1 MKKTISLIFCSFFV
15 LITFAQQRKYLLY
28 TDSNISKLKTQIST
42 DTSIKERWDNQY
54 KVAKKLLKKDR
65 LKAKDGLLLGLVYR
79 MTGEE
84 KFAKKLKELL
94 FSYTS
99 RGTWEG
105 ATLLKRKP
113 AWNAGLGTSHTSYD
127 IAIGYDC
134 IYEYLSESERKTLA
148 KDIVKLGVTPA
159 IGDWFDPA
167 KNMHTYDTMGHNW
180 WSACVYMAGLT
191 SLAVRDEI
199 PKASQWAKD
208 IQESAI
214 EWINYTGSVL
224 QNKPTTFDQDGGFY
238 ESINY
243 ASYASSQYLL
253 FLNAYSN
260 VWPKEPIY
268 KSPVLDK
275 IGDFF
280 INTTYFVE
288 DGKDM
293 AVNFGDS
300 GLTATG
306 DRIVRLLW
314 NLGYK
319 NEDYQY
325 YMNHVSNGENRD
337 SSSAEALILNPDFQS
352 VEDGFSKSRPTSKL
366 YKDMG
371 WATMR
376 NSWDDNATMLAV
388 KSGFTWNHAHA
399 DAGSYILFHN
409 GKNLIIDSGTAS
421 YLSPLFTGYYCQ
433 SEAHNVVMFDGQGQN
448 RNDPYFGNVNPGSL
462 HNLVEGDNFKY
473 LLANATGPY
482 SHILARNYR
491 NFIWVGDVILV
502 IDDLLAFEPG
512 KFEWY
517 LHYNGESKLKGGID
531 LTIQDEDAKVRVRP
545 LFPNTFP
552 PGGERPH
559 DFPEHMTLTE
569 KIGYGDHHPDEEKP
583 FWSISHFEEKTRT
596 KFISAIILENDE
608 NKNALPVI
616 TRDETKDYLK
626 VSITQKG
633 ETTEVYFNLLADGR
647 LKHRNSL
654 INIEGWE
661 TDAYITVL
669 KFYAGVDKTDINNIN
684 ELFIGHG
691 SYLRRNGQVL
701 MHALSKYT
709 ALVEDFG
716 EQPNVTFQGQP
727 NATVNLYTPKS
738 MSILKLNNID
748 KKGDY
753 NASKN
758 TIKLLI
764 RDNK

>member
-1 MKKTISLIFCSFFV
+1 
-15 LITFAQQRKYLLY
+15 
-28 TDSNISKLKTQIST
+28 
-42 DTSIKERWDNQY
+42 
-54 KVAKKLLKKDR
+54 
-65 LKAKDGLLLGLVYR
+65 
-79 MTGEE
+79 
-84 KFAKKLKELL
+84 
-94 FSYTS
+94 
-99 RGTWEG
+99 
-105 ATLLKRKP
+105 
-113 AWNAGLGTSHTSYD
+113 
-127 IAIGYDC
+127 
-134 IYEYLSESERKTLA
+134 
-148 KDIVKLGVTPA
+148 
-159 IGDWFDPA
+159 
-167 KNMHTYDTMGHNW
+167 MHTYDTMGHNW
-180 WSACVYMAGLT
+180 WSACVYMSGLT
-191 SLAVRDEI
+191 SLAIRNEI
-199 PKASQWAKD
+199 PEASKWAKE
-208 IQESAI
+208 IEESAI
-214 EWINYTGSVL
+214 EWLNYSGNIL
-224 QNKPTTFDQDGGFY
+224 QNKPATFDSDGGFY
-238 ESINY
+238 EGVWY
-243 ASYASSQYLL
+243 ATYGTSQYLL
-253 FLNAYSN
+253 FRYAYGN
-260 VWPKEPIY
+260 VWPNAQKIKAPI
-268 KSPVLDK
+268 LDK
-275 IGDFF
+275 MGDFF

-288 DGKDM
+288 GGKDL
-293 AVNFGDS
+293 AINFGDAK
-300 GLTATG
+300 THAYG
-306 DRIVRLLW
+306 DRILRLLW
-314 NLGYK
+314 NLGYNNK
-319 NEDYQY
+319 DYEW
-325 YMNHVSNGENRD
+325 YMNHVSNGENKD
-337 SSSAEALILNPDFQS
+337 SSSAEALILNPDFNSETSSFQI
-352 VEDGFSKSRPTSKL
+352 DRPKSHL

-409 GKNLIIDSGTAS
+409 GKNLIIDSGTGS
-421 YLSPLFTGYYCQ
+421 YLSPLFSAYYCQ

-491 NFIWVGDVILV
+491 NFIWVDDVILV

-517 LHYNGESKLKGGID
+517 LHYNGKSELKGGID

-569 KIGYGDHHPDEEKP
+569 KIGHEDHHPEEEKS
-583 FWSISHFEEKTRT
+583 FWSISHFEETTRT
-596 KFISAIILENDE
+596 KFVSAIILENDE
-608 NKNALPVI
+608 NENNLPII

-654 INIEGWE
+654 VNLEGWE

-669 KFYAGVDKTDINNIN
+669 KFDEGVDKTDINNIN

-691 SYLRRNGQVL
+691 SYLRRDGQVL

-716 EQPNVTFQGQP
+716 DNPKVKFQGQP
-727 NATVNLYTPKS
+727 NATLNLYSPKNINS
-738 MSILKLNNID
+738 LKLNAID
-748 KKGDY
+748 KNGSY
-753 NASKN
+753 NVSEKL
-758 TIKLLI
+758 IRLLI